1 MYLEKMERKH
11 SQYHFFL
18 RPRRFG
24 KSLAVSVMEYYY
36 GIEHK
41 ADFDLL
47 FGKYYIGQNPTP
59 LANSY
64 LVLKFDFSGIL
75 TSDIQSI
82 AQGFTSKVRS
92 GIESMMGVY
101 RSYFD
106 EKDRGALTYLQT
118 PNEMLDK
125 LFTLI
130 ESKNIPEKIFLLIDE
145 YDHFT
150 NEIIAF
156 NFDNFQNI
164 VSRNGIVRK
173 FFEVVKT
180 GTQSGIIDRIFITGV
195 SPVTLDSLTSGFNIG
210 DNLSLDLPMHDFMGF
225 TEEETARFLSLAG
238 IPDADL
244 DATLADL
251 RSWYN
256 GYLFNED
263 AQNRL
268 YNPDMVL
275 YFVKEYDTLKRY
287 PRTLLDTNIS
297 SDYGKIRRMFSVGNE
312 SGNYEVLEGIIRDG
326 TVSAAITRQFSFE
339 KTWTRDDF
347 ISLIFYMGLL
357 TIEKAIFTR
366 LTFRVPNHV
375 IWELYFRYF
384 QEILLTCSNLSAD
397 DLMVLDKMVELASNN
412 NIHPLIET
420 LETVLQRLSNR
431 DARNFD
437 EKYVKV
443 ALLALLV
450 PTGVYSIFSEY
461 AIGQEYADIVMFR
474 RPPILEPKHQ
484 YVLELKYLKKSE
496 AKNLGAAAEEG
507 RRQLRRYLDHPDI
520 ARHGDMVG
528 YLLVFVGYEAKVV
541 EEMR

>member
-1 MYLEKMERKH
+1 MGQHPEWFEKKEMDEIENQNGAAQAMSKLL
-11 SQYHFFL
+11 QIAAA
-18 RPRRFG
+18 
-24 KSLAVSVMEYYY
+24 KE
-36 GIEHK
+36 GI
-41 ADFDLL
+41 
-47 FGKYYIGQNPTP
+47 
-59 LANSY
+59 
-64 LVLKFDFSGIL
+64 
-75 TSDIQSI
+75 
-82 AQGFTSKVRS
+82 
-92 GIESMMGVY
+92 
-101 RSYFD
+101 
-106 EKDRGALTYLQT
+106 
-118 PNEMLDK
+118 
-125 LFTLI
+125 
-130 ESKNIPEKIFLLIDE
+130 EKIFLLIDE

-180 GTQSGIIDRIFITGV
+180 GTQSGIIDR
-195 SPVTLDSLTSGFNIG
+195 
-210 DNLSLDLPMHDFMGF
+210 LDLPMHDFMGF
-225 TEEETARFLSLAG
+225 TEEETARFLTQAG
-238 IPDADL
+238 IPDAAL

-256 GYLFNED
+256 GYLFN
-263 AQNRL
+263 ARAANRL

-287 PRTLLDTNIS
+287 PETLLDTNIS
-297 SDYGKIRRMFSVGNE
+297 SDYGKIRRMFSVGDQA
-312 SGNYEVLEGIIRDG
+312 GNYEVLESIIRDG

-357 TIEKAIFTR
+357 TIEKAN
-366 LTFRVPNHV
+366 LTELSFKIPNHV
-375 IWELYFRYF
+375 ITELYFRYF
-384 QEILLTCSNLSAD
+384 QEILLQQANLHVD
-397 DLMVLDKMVELASNN
+397 DLRMNRRIAALALQND
-412 NIHPLIET
+412 IRPVIEA
-420 LETVLQRLSNR
+420 LETVLQRLDNR
-431 DARNFD
+431 DARGFD

-450 PTGVYSIFSEY
+450 PTGVYSIFSEHP
-461 AIGQEYADIVMFR
+461 IGQAYADIVMYR

-496 AKNLGAAAEEG
+496 AKDLEATAEEG
-507 RRQLRRYLDHPDI
+507 RRQLRRYLDHPNI